1 MSVYFVL
8 VTFGNEEEAAKVTRL
23 VVDESLAAG
32 GNMIPGVRS
41 FYRWKGEVRDDAETL
56 VIYQCR
62 ADDFEALQNRIK
74 ALHSYECPEIVAF
87 PVAAGYPPYLE
98 WVRNRGA

>member
-1 MSVYFVL
+1 MSVYFVM
-8 VTFGNEEEAAKVTRL
+8 VTFGNEADAATVTRT
-23 VVDESLAAG
+23 VVEESLAAG

-62 ADDFEALQNRIK
+62 ADDFEALQHRIK
-74 ALHSYECPEIVAF
+74 ELHRYECPEIVAF
-87 PVAAGYPPYLE
+87 PVAEGFGPYLQ
-98 WVRNRGA
+98 WVRNRGR